1 MFKRITLVLT
11 LAAILGGCA
20 LPLVSEA
27 ELEIESEKEF
37 DKIRQQTPISTD
49 ARARS
54 YIECVAR
61 AIIEELEEPYAS
73 MEWEI
78 EVFDSDSINA
88 FAMTGGK
95 IGVFTGI
102 FKAAKNQDQLGA
114 VLGHEVAH
122 VTQKHAL
129 ERVNTAMTTQ
139 GGVMVGTAVLG
150 GGQATADVLSMGAA
164 LGITLPYGRGQESE
178 ADVVG
183 LKYSAGAG
191 FDPRQS
197 VELWKNMEKANKL
210 GPPEFLST
218 HPSGDTRISD
228 LIAQLPESLVLYN
241 EAKSGGKQPRC
252 AP

>member
-11 LAAILGGCA
+11 LAAAVGGCA
-20 LPLVSEA
+20 LPLVSET

-49 ARARS
+49 ARARG
-54 YIECVAR
+54 YVACVAL

-73 MEWEI
+73 MDWEI
-78 EVFDSDSINA
+78 EVFDSEQINA

-102 FKAAKNQDQLGA
+102 FKAAQNPDQLGA

-228 LIAQLPESLVLYN
+228 LIAQLPEALVLYN
-241 EAKSGGKQPRC
+241 EAKGAGKQPRC

>member
-11 LAAILGGCA
+11 LAAILSGCA

-54 YIECVAR
+54 YIECVAL

-228 LIAQLPESLVLYN
+228 LIAELPEALVLYN

-252 AP
+252 SP